1 MTPVVLVSRNVH
13 QRQPAC
19 FCGIALASMTT
30 MRVEEALRHRQS
42 RDSRWDF
49 MTTETWANARV
60 ERDAWHMLCWKSQSY
75 VAKPRGPV
83 FGRTRFIS
91 DRLSTASRGPRL
103 ARHIGSG
110 RNLNRNRRQVASL
123 FVVSFGNP
131 LNGTPPVASAWTICQ
146 PIIIISRQHNN
157 PNLFRLC

>member
-42 RDSRWDF
+42 RDSRWDLWPLRLER
-49 MTTETWANARV
+49 MQGWKEMHDTCCVESLSLMLQNPADQYLG
-60 ERDAWHMLCWKSQSY
+60 ERDLLVTDWALPH
-75 VAKPRGPV
+75 VARALHD
-83 FGRTRFIS
+83 T
-91 DRLSTASRGPRL
+91 
-103 ARHIGSG
+103 SG